1 MGGLAHILEDEGI
14 PTTHISLI
22 RTHTEKMKPPR
33 ALAVPFELG
42 RPLGAPN
49 EPDFQRRVLLAAL
62 DLFDRPAGPV
72 LEDFPDSPPGAGVEE
87 DTEGWACPV
96 NFAPPVDDI
105 GDADRVYQALL
116 QEVNLL
122 RPWYDEAVKSLGRS
136 MFGISGRTPEEIAR
150 VLANVLVDPA
160 GTPPPIDGE
169 TLGTGFKR
177 MADDM
182 RYFYTEAAIARPD
195 RRAGDLDVANWL
207 RLLKNPAVKWH
218 DNSPDF
224 ILQGRNGT
232 RTVTTALRAVRT
244 AFWVHL
250 PIPSCR

>member
-1 MGGLAHILEDEGI
+1 MGGLSHIIEDEGI

-49 EPDFQRRVLLAAL
+49 EPEFQRRVLHETLKL
-62 DLFDRPAGPV
+62 LGRPAGPV
-72 LEDFPDSPPGAGVEE
+72 LEDFPDSPPGSGIDE

-96 NFAPPVDDI
+96 NFALPVDDL

-122 RPWYDEAVKSLGRS
+122 RPWYEEAVKNLGRS
-136 MFGISGRTPEEIAR
+136 MFGISGSTPEDIAR
-150 VLANVLVDPA
+150 VIADVLVDPA
-160 GTPPPIDGE
+160 GTAPPIDGE

-195 RRAGDLDVANWL
+195 QRSSDLDVANWL
-207 RLLKNPAVKWH
+207 WGETTLGKVLVAIRDESMESEEPSLNKLAVTAMVPSH
-218 DNSPDF
+218 
-224 ILQGRNGT
+224 QRH
-232 RTVTTALRAVRT
+232 RTK
-244 AFWVHL
+244 HG
-250 PIPSCR
+250 